1 MGTPSILIVEDD
13 EDLSLALAVRLQAN
27 GYRVATSPDAIVAL
41 QAVRRN
47 EPDLVVL
54 DLGLPGGGGL
64 TFLKRLRTLTSLPFI
79 PVIVLTASAGSEET
93 ARAAGAQAYFEKPP
107 DNDALLAAVRSHIGA
122 PAGSNGP

>member
-1 MGTPSILIVEDD
+1 MGSRSILIVEDD
-13 EDLSLALAVRLQAN
+13 DDLSLALAVRLQAS

-64 TFLKRLRTLTSLPFI
+64 TFLKRLRSLTSLPFI

-93 ARAAGAQAYFEKPP
+93 ALAAGAQAYFEKPP
-107 DNDALLAAVRSHIGA
+107 DNEALLAAVRAQVGA
-122 PAGSNGP
+122 PDGS